1 MSTSASTSTARQEA
15 TLSMWEELDSV
26 TAELTA
32 YICERSSSTS
42 GGRPLARP
50 GRRFRGILLEDWR
63 QNLRRWCESPPV
75 RERQSKEWLEAL
87 SYAVS
92 DFTASEL
99 ADFLASF
106 F

>member
-1 MSTSASTSTARQEA
+1 MSTSASTSTALAEA
-15 TLSMWEELDSV
+15 TLTMWEELDRV

-32 YICERSSSTS
+32 YVRELSSSTN
-42 GGRPLARP
+42 GGRPLASP

-63 QNLRRWCESPPV
+63 QYLRRWCESPPV
-75 RERQSKEWLEAL
+75 RERQSAEWLDGL

-92 DFTASEL
+92 DFAENEL